1 MENSLITQTELT
13 KMSSDEYK
21 NFLTENI
28 HNYYE
33 ELIVNNAENK
43 EHVVNLLFKKMENDK
58 RFDKIDNDS
67 KKAIVLTGISCLS
80 DVLKTIDLKQKQS
93 ILQKKNKELTDLF
106 LKNYEEKLL
115 NLKEKIKKNQED
127 FLKLQN
133 NADNMSLGQLANTIN
148 NFHNPNEASDVS
160 DQEID
165 DLLNG
170 GTLEF

>member
-1 MENSLITQTELT
+1 MENRLITQTELT
-13 KMSSDEYK
+13 KMSSANYK

-58 RFDKIDNDS
+58 RFDKIDNNT
-67 KKAIVLTGISCLS
+67 KKTIVLTGISCLS
-80 DVLKTIDLKQKQS
+80 DFLKTIDLKQKQS
-93 ILQKKNKELTDLF
+93 IIQKENKKITSLF

-115 NLKEKIKKNQED
+115 SLKEEIKKNQED
-127 FLKLQN
+127 FLILQN

-148 NFHNPNEASDVS
+148 EFHNPNTTTDVS
-160 DQEID
+160 DQDID

-170 GTLEF
+170 GSLEF